1 MRCHAIAGARLQYRA
16 STSAS
21 KSLAHKGDL
30 AWQRSVMPLI
40 NSCRKNVSPASCV
53 HATHEATCLRHLLQ
67 LKEQGAAVVPPD
79 LAPEKNSQPRSDSV
93 VASMFRTKKNIRA
106 DTVDFQVAGTFY
118 KDNRRWGSPHYA
130 FHQEVRPLLP
140 RVQVHHRDPPTQ
152 GKALRRPVGNGR
164 RKLLPPGHGSFR
176 RGGAVRRRRGDPAV
190 RRDRRAGRCPRR
202 SASMALGGWRRGLQN
217 VGVG

>member
-1 MRCHAIAGARLQYRA
+1 MLALRVVFTQPMRPLACATFFSSKNRA
-16 STSAS
+16 QPSSRQIWHLRKIVSLDQTQRRGSNVQDQKKHTS
-21 KSLAHKGDL
+21 
-30 AWQRSVMPLI
+30 
-40 NSCRKNVSPASCV
+40 C
-53 HATHEATCLRHLLQ
+53 
-67 LKEQGAAVVPPD
+67 
-79 LAPEKNSQPRSDSV
+79 
-93 VASMFRTKKNIRA
+93 
-106 DTVDFQVAGTFY
+106 TVDFQVAGTFY
-118 KDNRRWGSPHYA
+118 KDNRKWGSPHYA

-190 RRDRRAGRCPRR
+190 RRDSRAGRYPRR
-202 SASMALGGWRRGLQN
+202 TASMALGGWRRGLQN